1 MDAGPRSSAESAET
15 RRDEA
20 SSVQPKGGSTIST
33 TEVHTCRSHAGTGH
47 SQNGWRKRARWFMT
61 GADGRGTLVPL
72 VALRR
77 RVLSTLI
84 QTARLLEESAELAEE
99 HAQRNDRGGG
109 LDGGGSRASS
119 RPARSR
125 GRCPRA
131 FAHRAGTDETSCRAR
146 FQGGPAHGSAKGEG
160 FGVEVAARG
169 TPAPKCLPGSTT
181 STVPDQVRA
190 NAGSPLSESSRRDNP
205 GTGTL

>member
-1 MDAGPRSSAESAET
+1 VDAGPRSSAESAET

-99 HAQRNDRGGG
+99 HAQRNDRGGASTAAAAERRVAQRAREAAVRARSHIEQVRMRQAAERG
-109 LDGGGSRASS
+109 FKAAPRMDQLRAKDSGSR
-119 RPARSR
+119 
-125 GRCPRA
+125 
-131 FAHRAGTDETSCRAR
+131 
-146 FQGGPAHGSAKGEG
+146 
-160 FGVEVAARG
+160 
-169 TPAPKCLPGSTT
+169 
-181 STVPDQVRA
+181 
-190 NAGSPLSESSRRDNP
+190 
-205 GTGTL
+205 